1 MRSLNDVNFHLRIQ
15 GMKEEHEQNS
25 PGMMRIFGQ
34 VLMIPIG
41 AFVYGIEMLLK
52 TLQDL
57 RQVTNQGLDAVAG
70 AQNCVDDL
78 PESRAAPASEAQVSQ
93 LEQKLDGNRSTD
105 MTSNANNTSITCEE
119 KKMLDKDLHDEM
131 LKLVR
136 YKVLFVKREFEHAFP
151 EQEDLVPD
159 DMDGS
164 AFTAWKI
171 AEFIQDLAKQRT
183 REGQEQIDIRVP
195 HKWKNYPK
203 REFIV
208 DGYLIGLPHED
219 KKFLRVYYEV
229 LDRYPREKFRYEEQ
243 QIEVLKEIRDK
254 LPVQEGGE
262 ANVPVVA
269 SAGTEVAHSES
280 RTVKSKQ
287 S

>member
-1 MRSLNDVNFHLRIQ
+1 
-15 GMKEEHEQNS
+15 
-25 PGMMRIFGQ
+25 MMRVFGQ
-34 VLMIPIG
+34 FLMIPIG
-41 AFVYGIEMLLK
+41 AFVYGMEMLLK
-52 TLQDL
+52 TMQQF
-57 RQVTNQGLDAVAG
+57 RQVTNHGLDVVAG
-70 AQNCVDDL
+70 AQNRIDDL
-78 PESRAAPASEAQVSQ
+78 PETRAAPASEAPVGSREH
-93 LEQKLDGNRSTD
+93 LSDGSTSMD
-105 MTSNANNTSITCEE
+105 TTNNVESNITITHEE
-119 KKMLDKDLHDEM
+119 KKMLDKDLHDDM

-136 YKVLFVKREFEHAFP
+136 YKILFVKREFEHAFP

-183 REGQEQIDIRVP
+183 REGQQEIDIRVP
-195 HKWKNYPK
+195 HKWKNYPPH
-203 REFIV
+203 EFIV

-254 LPVQEGGE
+254 LPTQEGGSPS
-262 ANVPVVA
+262 APVVA
-269 SAGTEVAHSES
+269 SASTARG
-280 RTVKSKQ
+280 KQ
-287 S
+287 T